1 MGKLV
6 NRQLRWRIEPGEEI
20 RRVRESQNRQQNRG
34 ARKVWGT
41 RKGVTCDEVAKVM
54 VRIAG
59 KLPNGFSVM
68 KRIANVNGIKL
79 LFVVKAPERS
89 LQCVDK
95 AWNYIQVLTVA
106 ECVWEFRWVLILF
119 VGLAPVSARHR

>member
-20 RRVRESQNRQQNRG
+20 RRARESQNREQSRG

-41 RKGVTCDEVAKVM
+41 RKGVTCDEVAKAM

-59 KLPNGFSVM
+59 KLALPNGFSVM
-68 KRIANVNGIKL
+68 KRIASVNGIKL
-79 LFVVKAPERS
+79 LFVVKAPEQS

-95 AWNYIQVLTVA
+95 AWNYKFWQ
-106 ECVWEFRWVLILF
+106 
-119 VGLAPVSARHR
+119 

>member
-20 RRVRESQNRQQNRG
+20 RRSRESRNRQQNRG
-34 ARKVWGT
+34 ARNAWGT

-68 KRIANVNGIKL
+68 KRIASVNGIKL

-95 AWNYIQVLTVA
+95 AWNYK
-106 ECVWEFRWVLILF
+106 F
-119 VGLAPVSARHR
+119 